1 MNLLSSGHKI
11 SFVGDSNVGKT
22 SIITRVCSGEFDET
36 TNPTI
41 GVSNH
46 QISIPVGDQ
55 KVYLNIWDTAGQER
69 FRALVP
75 IYTRDANCIVLVF
88 DLSQRKSF
96 EGLNVWYQKL
106 RDEVGHKIPIV
117 VAANKSDL
125 EHAVSVA
132 ECKGWCDQHE
142 VSIFFTSA
150 ATGENIN
157 DMFCGIADLVTST
170 KSLQEDSGAGS
181 AQLTRPEGSQG
192 NCC

>member
-22 SIITRVCSGEFDET
+22 SIITRFCSKEFDAT

-88 DLSQRKSF
+88 DLSQRRSF
-96 EGLNVWYQKL
+96 EGLDVWFQKL
-106 RDEVGHKIPIV
+106 RDEIGHKIPIV
-117 VAANKSDL
+117 VAANKCDL
-125 EHAVSVA
+125 ERAVTVQ
-132 ECKGWCDQHE
+132 ECKGWCEQRDIS
-142 VSIFFTSA
+142 VFFTSA
-150 ATGENIN
+150 ATGENID
-157 DMFCGIADLVTST
+157 DMFVGIANIVSST
-170 KSLQEDSGAGS
+170 KHMQEDNEAGT
-181 AQLTRPEGSQG
+181 ARLAGPQDSQG
-192 NCC
+192 RCC